1 MPVKSICG
9 IYDKNES
16 NGHKPIEIPKYATII
31 NNTMEMKTVDFPDF
45 ACTSHEWKFFLLTD
59 HSPLGEPLSSNKIVI

>member
-1 MPVKSICG
+1 MTNPIMPVKMICG

-31 NNTMEMKTVDFPDF
+31 NSKIEIKAV
-45 ACTSHEWKFFLLTD
+45 
-59 HSPLGEPLSSNKIVI
+59 SSSLCNVQFMNGISS